1 MEPEKFRITLCY
13 LNGDM
18 HIPNNKN
25 IIFLLDSRKRK
36 FKTSK
41 YNRCNFSN
49 RIDTVNLRL
58 FPRKV
63 YRMLI
68 TINMKRDIAFVPIN
82 NSPAVFK
89 KYLPRIIDILS
100 SLGIS
105 RIIKSVKI
113 VTFATTTGT
122 SSQIPTGIAVDLSAI
137 CKDFGRCQLIQFKST
152 I

>member
-41 YNRCNFSN
+41 YTRWNFSN
-49 RIDTVNLRL
+49 RVDTMNLRL

-68 TINMKRDIAFVPIN
+68 AINMKSDIAFVAIN
-82 NSPAVFK
+82 NSPCSIK
-89 KYLPRIIDILS
+89 ERSSKNNRHIIIL
-100 SLGIS
+100 GN
-105 RIIKSVKI
+105 VKNNK
-113 VTFATTTGT
+113 V
-122 SSQIPTGIAVDLSAI
+122 
-137 CKDFGRCQLIQFKST
+137 C
-152 I
+152 